1 VPVRLLALLLLVGCL
16 PQSGL
21 PDFDGDGWPDAEDC
35 APEDAAVFQSSPDPV
50 DEDGLDANCDGV
62 DGVDRDQDGV
72 ASVASGGAD
81 CNDGDP
87 AVHPGAVEEPGD
99 GIDNDCSDGD
109 APCDADADGELVPAC
124 GGADCDDRNSL
135 VPADVEVCDGIDT
148 DCDGV
153 TPDDELDADGDGASA
168 CEGDC
173 DDGASTVGPGALE
186 VCDGLDTD
194 CDGELPPAEAD
205 LDGDGWSL
213 CAGDCDDEDAALKPD
228 GVEVCDGLDNDCDG
242 APGADE
248 GDSDGDGAVACD
260 DCDDEDAELHSFDLD
275 ADGLT
280 SCDGDCG
287 DLDPAVHPDN
297 VDAWGDGVDA
307 DCDGVDGIDADG
319 DEWPAN
325 GSPADCDD
333 AAPALY
339 PGAPDTVGDGID
351 QGCDGLDGVDAD
363 GDGVASIASGGTDC
377 LDAADEPLAPL
388 TFPGADD
395 LVGNGADTNCDGAD
409 GTDADGDT
417 FASVASG
424 GADCEDDPTVGYAAS
439 TFPGAPHTL
448 GDGIDHG
455 CDGLDGVDADGDGV
469 ASIASGGDDCHDDG
483 SDPVAAITWPGAA
496 DSWGDGADTNC
507 DGVDGLDLDDD
518 GWASNAGGPAQD
530 CDDDDDGVFPGS
542 QESWESPAEGRDT
555 NCDGHLWDELTEAD
569 LCLVGE
575 AAGDRAGSSIT
586 RVGDLDGDGVDEL
599 VVGAPWAGGEAGRG
613 YVLYSGS
620 LPATGT
626 FGLGGADVVLEG
638 GPGDRFGQYLVGGGD
653 VDGDGLGDLLVAMPD
668 PVAGSAGSVG
678 LFFGATLVTGGPFGP
693 GDVDVLLEGE
703 LPGDFVRRVY
713 AFAGDVDGDGLDDV
727 LVGAPGS
734 SEAVWNGGKGYLV
747 LGSAIAGGGT
757 FSLGAAHAAFTGE
770 SSGDSAPTSVT
781 GVGDVDGDGLDDV
794 LVGVAGNDEFA
805 YAAGKSYLLFGSTL
819 AAGGTM
825 SLGSADRSFLGED
838 GLDSSGQQVFP
849 GGDVDG
855 DGLADL
861 LIGAFASDE
870 GGTEAGKVYLL
881 LGSTVV
887 AGVTTLAD
895 ADVGLVGEAGSRAG
909 WAAAAVGDVDGDGLD
924 DVLVGGWA
932 SDDGG
937 GQAGKAQ
944 LVLGTTLATG
954 GTLQLADADAAWV
967 GQAGDEVGR
976 VVRPAGDLDGDGF
989 DDLFIAALHA
999 GGTGEACVIY
1009 GPF

>member
-1 VPVRLLALLLLVGCL
+1 MPVRLLALLLLVGCL

-351 QGCDGLDGVDAD
+351 Q
-363 GDGVASIASGGTDC
+363 
-377 LDAADEPLAPL
+377 
-388 TFPGADD
+388 
-395 LVGNGADTNCDGAD
+395 
-409 GTDADGDT
+409 
-417 FASVASG
+417 
-424 GADCEDDPTVGYAAS
+424 
-439 TFPGAPHTL
+439 
-448 GDGIDHG
+448 G